1 LFDKG
6 LVPTNEPFKKL
17 INQGMIQGVIETIH
31 MQKEKVEGVNRFVCA
46 DIAAQDEN
54 NEYVNI
60 PVHIDY
66 VCDYGSD
73 KSYLNLDSIKK
84 FVDWRPSYADAI
96 FVCGNGTYQN
106 GVFTPTGDA
115 ADSHLVTK
123 SEIGKMSK
131 RLFNVVNPDDV
142 VEQYGADTF
151 RMYEMFLG
159 PVEQSKP
166 WNTQGINGV
175 AGFLRKYYELFHNGE
190 DFAVSDAEPT
200 KEEYKILHTVIKKVR
215 TDIERFSLNTC
226 VSGFMEAVNAL
237 RKVKCNKSAIL
248 QPLTV
253 LLAPFAPHVAEEMWS
268 QLGNEGSVTTVDFPE
283 FNEDY
288 LKEDSVEYP
297 LCINGKKRAT
307 ATFAADTSKADLEKE
322 AVAHPNI
329 QKHLEGKTVRKVI
342 VVPGR
347 MINIVVG

>member
-1 LFDKG
+1 
-6 LVPTNEPFKKL
+6 
-17 INQGMIQGVIETIH
+17 
-31 MQKEKVEGVNRFVCA
+31 
-46 DIAAQDEN
+46 
-54 NEYVNI
+54 
-60 PVHIDY
+60 
-66 VCDYGSD
+66 
-73 KSYLNLDSIKK
+73 
-84 FVDWRPSYADAI
+84 
-96 FVCGNGTYQN
+96 
-106 GVFTPTGDA
+106 
-115 ADSHLVTK
+115 
-123 SEIGKMSK
+123 
-131 RLFNVVNPDDV
+131 
-142 VEQYGADTF
+142 
-151 RMYEMFLG
+151 MYEMFLG